1 MMIANNRLTG
11 TVPSELF
18 DKTHFLERVEIEV
31 GK

>member
-1 MMIANNRLTG
+1 MMIANNDLTG

-18 DKTHFLERVEIEV
+18 DKKYFSNRVDIDV